1 MSNIWSHEQFTR
13 FFQSSPKVAFEYR
26 ARCFPW
32 VPWYEVPEE
41 YRDKQVKEEV
51 IEEVKEEET
60 KEEIKE
66 EIKEEELEITREQL
80 IEKLENAKIVYAKN
94 SKTETLVKKAIENN
108 LL

>member
-41 YRDKQVKEEV
+41 YRDKQVKEE
-51 IEEVKEEET
+51 
-60 KEEIKE
+60 EIKE
-66 EIKEEELEITREQL
+66 EVVEKEWELEITREQL

>member
-41 YRDKQVKEEV
+41 YRDKETIKETVVEET
-51 IEEVKEEET
+51 IKEEVKEET
-60 KEEIKE
+60 KEEV
-66 EIKEEELEITREQL
+66 EITREQL